1 MKVSAASNPC
11 ALREAGFRQIEHFSH
26 EQAND
31 VYFRERE
38 TTDSVR
44 LLWNDWCPRPRVEQP
59 RKPVAA

>member
-31 VYFRERE
+31 VYFRERDDGLRAPTME
-38 TTDSVR
+38 RLVSATTG
-44 LLWNDWCPRPRVEQP
+44 
-59 RKPVAA
+59 